1 MTERCRRIY
10 RLAGTLLAVV
20 LAMSGCSDQTP
31 AVSAYLTDVNDE
43 WIPGQSEVVRWHTIK
58 DEKGPAFTGNESWLQ
73 FLEFTEAKL
82 DEYGVVDIQRNQ
94 WAFERWHTSEWPDR
108 SGWSLVSDGA
118 AIDVASYGANSGSTG
133 KEGVTAELVFYDP
146 VDPPQSLDG
155 RIVVFS
161 AVVDETMVEQIGNAD
176 YEYLSEADSYPVS
189 GQTVPE
195 GLDNDLSAG
204 IFLQLLQVPAFI
216 EIATKGN
223 AAGALFVLDGGS
235 ELMAGM
241 YTFPVPRIYDVPTL
255 YLDREQGRRVIAD
268 ARAGKTATLRL
279 EAETTEST
287 AYQLIGFLP
296 GNSYGSADDEV
307 VQLVTHTDGPSISQ
321 DNGAYGILAV
331 IAYMSRIPQAQRPRT
346 LMVFLDCR
354 HFMPGMEAAFDEQD
368 WFARDAGAR
377 DHIVGMVG
385 IEHLGQVEYV
395 EEGNDLVE
403 TGRVYPSLLW
413 ASNNEQL
420 VEHAIDAV
428 TTNALP
434 SAYVRN
440 IAAPGIHGRSQGRWF
455 GMAKHA
461 PSLGLPAYGMMGFM
475 GAYWATSSGME
486 RFDPQL
492 FNRQVAT
499 LVELTGQL
507 MTADLAAINPES
519 KQ

>member
-20 LAMSGCSDQTP
+20 LAMSGCSDPPP
-31 AVSAYLTDVNDE
+31 AVSAYLTAVNDE
-43 WIPGQSEVVRWHTIK
+43 WIPGESEVVRWHEIK
-58 DEKGPAFTGNESWLQ
+58 DEKGPAFTGNDSWQQ
-73 FLEFTEAKL
+73 FLEFTEAQL
-82 DEYGVVDIQRNQ
+82 EEYGVVDIQRNQ
-94 WAFERWHTSEWPDR
+94 WTFERWYTSQWLDR

-118 AIDVASYGANSGSTG
+118 TIEVASYGANSGSTG
-133 KEGVTAELVFYDP
+133 KEGVTAELAFYDP
-146 VDPPQSLDG
+146 VDPPQDLDG

-161 AVVDETMVEQIGNAD
+161 TAVDEALVEQLGNAD
-176 YEYLSEADSYPVS
+176 YEYLSDADSYPVN
-189 GQTVPE
+189 GLVVPD

-204 IFLQLLQVPAFI
+204 IFLQLLQVQTFI
-216 EIATKGN
+216 EIATAGN

-241 YTFPVPRIYDVPTL
+241 YTFPVPQIYDVPSL

-287 AYQLIGFLP
+287 AYQLIGYLP
-296 GNSYGSADDEV
+296 GVNYGTADDEV

-354 HFMPGMEAAFDEQD
+354 HFMPGMEAAFAEQD
-368 WFARDAGAR
+368 WFARHPGAR
-377 DHIVGMVG
+377 ESIVGMVG
-385 IEHLGQVEYV
+385 IEHLGQIEYV

-440 IAAPGIHGRSQGRWF
+440 IAVPGIHGRSQGRWF

-475 GAYWATSSGME
+475 GAYWATSSGIE
-486 RFDPQL
+486 RFDAGL
-492 FNRQVAT
+492 FRTQVAT
-499 LVELTGQL
+499 LVQLTGRL
-507 MTADLAAINPES
+507 MTADLAEIQPS
-519 KQ
+519 R